1 MLAFMFVT
9 LAIITGYI
17 QGGRINKTIHVEL
30 RHSYIIWSALLLQV
44 AMLFI
49 GPVLGDVLAA
59 YAIVG
64 HFAAYIMVVTFLLL
78 NWNIRGLQVIAAG
91 LICNLFAI
99 VAASSSSTVS
109 AAIASEAVRGGFT
122 QIVALFSAKPL
133 WFLGDIFTMPS
144 MLSGDTF
151 SIGDVLVGIG
161 LYLGSRQ
168 VLFTWPASSRFQ
180 IKSRYQ
186 PKHLNRP
193 SDTADQVELTDIA
206 S

>member
-44 AMLFI
+44 AMLFMR
-49 GPVLGDVLAA
+49 PVLGDVLAA

-64 HFAAYIMVVTFLLL
+64 HFVAYILVVTFLLL

-99 VAASSSSTVS
+99 VATSSYSTVS
-109 AAIASEAVRGGFT
+109 AAVASEVVQGGLT
-122 QIVALFSAKPL
+122 QIVALFKAKPL
-133 WFLGDIFTMPS
+133 WFLGDVLILPAV
-144 MLSGDTF
+144 LGGDTF

-161 LYLGSRQ
+161 LFLGSRQ

-180 IKSRYQ
+180 IKNRYQ
-186 PKHLNRP
+186 PKHLNKP
-193 SDTADQVELTDIA
+193 STAAEQIELTDIA